1 MAYNAHA
8 YKHIM
13 STHIHIAMHTH
24 TTTMHVYT
32 SYLLFLVF
40 FESEYPHYICNQNR
54 QGIHF
59 QLINLKYV
67 EVDIT
72 TKINDVYKICI
83 KLIS

>member
-1 MAYNAHA
+1 MHMHTNTLFPRTY
-8 YKHIM
+8 
-13 STHIHIAMHTH
+13 TAMHTH